1 MSERR
6 SSGRGRRPAPPP
18 REILASEVRAED
30 LPDIVRPGAAAV
42 PQHDTTADP
51 AVGPSGNA
59 ALVTAL
65 ASSVIEAGRL
75 PLRLTEAALE
85 SQARAIEDRIA
96 RGVVPALI
104 VPGAEVLR
112 AQIVLL
118 AGMIRSVSGSGP
130 GRASD

>member
-1 MSERR
+1 VSERR
-6 SSGRGRRPAPPP
+6 SSGRGRQPAPPP
-18 REILASEVRAED
+18 REILASGVRAED
-30 LPDIVRPGAAAV
+30 LPDVVRPRAAAV
-42 PQHDTTADP
+42 PHHDTTADP

-59 ALVTAL
+59 ALATGL
-65 ASSVIEAGRL
+65 ASFVIEAGRL

-85 SQARAIEDRIA
+85 SQAQAIEDRIA

-104 VPGAEVLR
+104 VPGAEVLK

-130 GRASD
+130 DRTSG

>member
-1 MSERR
+1 VSERR
-6 SSGRGRRPAPPP
+6 SSGRDRRPPPPP

-30 LPDIVRPGAAAV
+30 LPDVVRPGAAAV

-51 AVGPSGNA
+51 AVGPSGNV
-59 ALVTAL
+59 ALVTGL
-65 ASSVIEAGRL
+65 ASSLIEAGRL

>member
-1 MSERR
+1 VSERR
-6 SSGRGRRPAPPP
+6 SSGRGRQPAPPP
-18 REILASEVRAED
+18 REILASGVRAED
-30 LPDIVRPGAAAV
+30 LPDVVRPGAAAV
-42 PQHDTTADP
+42 PHHDTTADP

-59 ALVTAL
+59 ALATGL
-65 ASSVIEAGRL
+65 ASFVIEAGRL

-85 SQARAIEDRIA
+85 SQAQAIEDRIA

-104 VPGAEVLR
+104 VPGAEVLK

-130 GRASD
+130 DRTSG